1 MFLCSQTLVRKLG
14 GANRFVDFSIV
25 IRKIIHTTMQ
35 LKILLV
41 KSKKLNQK
49 TKPKKNWHYLKMN
62 QFRIQC
68 FFWALE
74 KKQKR
79 VHFNLSLENCFKLIS
94 CYIKKASIIKS
105 KPNI

>member
-14 GANRFVDFSIV
+14 GAYRFVDFSIV

-49 TKPKKNWHYLKMN
+49 KNWHYLQMS
-62 QFRIQC
+62 QFRIQ
-68 FFWALE
+68 FFFGALE

-94 CYIKKASIIKS
+94 CYIKKGFDYKIEA
-105 KPNI
+105 